1 MKMNKTSK
9 QTITDFGKQWKRYRD
24 NDGYYGSN
32 ELLQDFLGPLLNL
45 KELQGKAVVDVGSGS
60 GRIVN
65 MLLDSGVTKV
75 YAVEPSEAAL
85 EVCKKNTSDR
95 NKQIEYLQCEGKDI
109 PDLCA
114 DFVISLG
121 VIHHIPNPLSTV
133 RRAYEILK
141 PGGKLI
147 IWVYG
152 LEGNSLYLKI
162 FTPIRRL
169 TPKLP
174 DLSLEL
180 LSFFLNGLLSV
191 YIFLCKFIN
200 LPQRSYV
207 KKILSKLNW
216 KQRAQVVIFDQLNP
230 TYAKYYSKDEIKN
243 LLLSGGF
250 KKINIYH
257 RHGYSWTICGE
268 K

>member
-1 MKMNKTSK
+1 MNKISK
-9 QTITDFGKQWKRYRD
+9 QTITDFGKQWSRYRD
-24 NDGYYGSN
+24 NDGYYGSK
-32 ELLQDFLGPLLNL
+32 ELLKDFLGPLLDL
-45 KELQGKAVVDVGSGS
+45 KELQGKTVVDVGSGS

-65 MLLDSGVTKV
+65 MLLNSGVMKI
-75 YAVEPSEAAL
+75 YAVEPSKDAL
-85 EVCKKNTSDR
+85 EICKKNTSDR
-95 NKQIEYLQCEGKDI
+95 NDQVEYLQCEGKDI
-109 PDLCA
+109 PDLAA

-121 VIHHIPNPLSTV
+121 VIHHIPDPLPTV
-133 RRAYEILK
+133 HRAYEILK

-152 LEGNSLYLKI
+152 LEGNKLYIKV

-174 DLSLEL
+174 DWILEL
-180 LSFFLNGLLSV
+180 LSFILNGLLSV
-191 YIFLCKFIN
+191 YIFLCWFIP
-200 LPQRSYV
+200 LPQREYAKNV
-207 KKILSKLNW
+207 LSKLTW

-230 TYAKYYSKDEIKN
+230 TYAKYYSKSEIEN
-243 LLLSGGF
+243 LVRSGGF
-250 KKINIYH
+250 KKINTYH